1 MRPLLQLLRV
11 TEQPIAVRTI
21 VFVTVVTAHFHPSVP
36 ASQLCAREQTA
47 PDWFWGFIQLRASDR
62 IRWK

>member
-21 VFVTVVTAHFHPSVP
+21 VFVTVVTAHYQPSVP
-36 ASQLCAREQTA
+36 ATQLCAREQIA
-47 PDWFWGFIQLRASDR
+47 PD
-62 IRWK
+62 